1 MKEGSSMDQVALYYP
16 YVSPSPAWLK
26 QSLLMFEKLSSI
38 VAPTT
43 AVASGDLGWL
53 ASKGV
58 WTPTYVELGYA
69 AGYRDEIETAL
80 LEFADNDNYR
90 VGSASPT
97 ARHEL
102 TRIYTGKLAG
112 DLEQSMVD
120 LKLALVD
127 RRSRD
132 LLAHRDVAAIV
143 LAITAKYVAAAYR
156 NPNSRMVCS
165 TDLPIF
171 EKIAYDPLRGS
182 QPRSRCLELLLDG
195 LAPVPGDDVSYPDI
209 IDFRERHRDEL
220 GRLRTEVARML
231 RVIRSS
237 EDPFDEIR
245 SMREEIRQSVTDI
258 KEAARSHRI
267 RLVAGSCSVLALGG
281 TAGAVLHGETL
292 HWVFDGFGV
301 AAIATLMDRLVRGR
315 APDDAFAYLLSAE
328 SAFGGSSIAPLHR
341 RRPSWTRGRR

>member
-1 MKEGSSMDQVALYYP
+1 MKKGFPMNQIALYYP
-16 YVSPSPAWLK
+16 YVSPPTPWLK

-43 AVASGDLGWL
+43 VVTNGDLGWL
-53 ASKGV
+53 TSEGV
-58 WTPTYVELGYA
+58 FIPTYIELGYA

-90 VGSASPT
+90 LGSDSPP
-97 ARHEL
+97 APHEL
-102 TRIYTGKLAG
+102 EQIYAGKLARELERSMT
-112 DLEQSMVD
+112 DLD
-120 LKLALVD
+120 LALID
-127 RRSRD
+127 RGNHN

-156 NPNSRMVCS
+156 NPDSRMVCS
-165 TDLPIF
+165 TNLPIF

-182 QPRSRCLELLLDG
+182 QSRSRCLELLLDG
-195 LAPVPGDDVSYPDI
+195 LAPVPGDEVPYTDI

-220 GRLRTEVARML
+220 GRLRIEVARML
-231 RVIRSS
+231 RLIQSS
-237 EDPFDEIR
+237 DDLFDEIR

-258 KEAARSHRI
+258 KKAAKSRRI

-281 TAGAVLHGETL
+281 AAGTVIHGETL

-301 AAIATLMDRLVRGR
+301 AAVATLTDRLVRGR
-315 APDDAFAYLLSAE
+315 TPDNAFAYLLSTQG
-328 SAFGGSSIAPLHR
+328 AFGGSNTTPLHR
-341 RRPSWTRGRR
+341 RCRRILAEP